1 MAVNYVCD
9 DENKEFVNVIKP
21 MFSKYT
27 RGLNLTLYITDDIKL
42 LPNKEEFNHQIII
55 ITCKCSKEFVNRAV
69 NITDYLL
76 YKCDSE
82 LLVNKLKTLLGKS
95 QR

>member
-21 MFSKYT
+21 MLSKYT

-55 ITCKCSKEFVNRAV
+55 ITCNCSKEFVNRSV

-82 LLVNKLKTLLGKS
+82 LLVNKLKNLLGKS